1 MNYYAVERSTDHLA
15 HYGVKGMRWGVR
27 MAIATGN
34 QALLDK
40 HYRKAAKKLAKLQRI
55 GDHPGL
61 SKAKAAAYGAA
72 AAGTGA
78 LAIGGTGLAAKGLK
92 YLSAGA
98 RTVRNKVTP
107 VVFSYGPKG
116 KTSRYAKNKILDP
129 IIEGSG
135 KAANGLEAWGKKSTN
150 INFHRG
156 VIDPKTGTIV
166 KKGVLGKDGKGI
178 TVGNN
183 KLFRA
188 GAALATTGLAARAA
202 QHAYRARNAEKYR
215 EKAERWKEQMDNEF
229 AGTDYEGHYEKA
241 SRRQQKR
248 RRRYGY

>member
-27 MAIATGN
+27 RALATGN

-78 LAIGGTGLAAKGLK
+78 LAIGGTGLAAKGMRFGGIAYRGTKKLITGK
-92 YLSAGA
+92 DSKRVPEALEKAAGA
-98 RTVRNKVTP
+98 VEDWGNSGSVDAKISGIRRKIREAYGGTTPGINGQQAFKANPTVIKRSN
-107 VVFSYGPKG
+107 SQ
-116 KTSRYAKNKILDP
+116 YA
-129 IIEGSG
+129 
-135 KAANGLEAWGKKSTN
+135 
-150 INFHRG
+150 RM
-156 VIDPKTGTIV
+156 
-166 KKGVLGKDGKGI
+166 
-178 TVGNN
+178 
-183 KLFRA
+183 
-188 GAALATTGLAARAA
+188 GAAAVTAGLAARAA

>member
-27 MAIATGN
+27 RAIATGN

-78 LAIGGTGLAAKGLK
+78 LAIGGTGLAAKGLR
-92 YLSAGA
+92 GA
-98 RTVRNKVTP
+98 NRFSPIILKRDKPTVKLEQAADAIEK
-107 VVFSYGPKG
+107 FGKG
-116 KTSRYAKNKILDP
+116 KASVPVGLRYAKNVGGR
-129 IIEGSG
+129 IEQASRNEPGAYIHS
-135 KAANGLEAWGKKSTN
+135 LKKRRISNDTLAR
-150 INFHRG
+150 IG
-156 VIDPKTGTIV
+156 
-166 KKGVLGKDGKGI
+166 
-178 TVGNN
+178 
-183 KLFRA
+183 A
-188 GAALATTGLAARAA
+188 GAVTLGLAAKAG

-229 AGTDYEGHYEKA
+229 AGTDYEGHYEKV
-241 SRRQQKR
+241 SGRQQKR